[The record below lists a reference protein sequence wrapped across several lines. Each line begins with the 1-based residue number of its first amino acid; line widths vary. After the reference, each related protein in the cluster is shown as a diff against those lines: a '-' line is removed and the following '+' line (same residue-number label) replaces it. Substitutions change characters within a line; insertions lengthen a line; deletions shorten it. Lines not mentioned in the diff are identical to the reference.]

1 MATKT
6 KTIETSA
13 SAPVAS
19 VEKLFSEGLEHM
31 NAGRL
36 VEAGAAFT
44 QVQAEAMNQERL
56 NLGRTARGYLTAI
69 QARLNEQGEAGKET
83 AEMTIQMLLNKRTP
97 EAALEAL
104 EKALKAAPERAI
116 LNYLK
121 ALAHAQLGQA
131 QESADA
137 LGKAAEFDADMLFQF
152 RLEPDFD
159 AIRHSGPFAALLRG

>member
-6 KTIETSA
+6 KTIETPAPSA
-13 SAPVAS
+13 VPA

-36 VEAGAAFT
+36 VEAAAAFT
-44 QVQAEAMNQERL
+44 SVQAEAMSQDRL

-69 QARLNEQGEAGKET
+69 QARLQEQGEAGKET
-83 AEMTIQMLLNKRTP
+83 AEMTIQLLLNKNNP

-104 EKALKAAPERAI
+104 EKALKAAPERVT

-137 LGKAAEFDADMLFQF
+137 LAKAAELDGDILFQF

>member
-13 SAPVAS
+13 SSPVPAM
-19 VEKLFSEGLEHM
+19 EKLFSEGLEHM

-36 VEAGAAFT
+36 EAAKAAFT
-44 QVQAEAMNQERL
+44 EVEAEAMNQERL

-69 QARLNEQGEAGKET
+69 QSRLQEQGEAGKET
-83 AEMTIQMLLNKRTP
+83 AEMTVQLLLNKNQP
-97 EAALEAL
+97 EAALAAL
-104 EKALKAAPERAI
+104 DAALKAAPERVA

-121 ALAHAQLGQA
+121 AVAHAQLGQA

-137 LGKAAEFDADMLFQF
+137 LAKAVEFDADILFQF

-159 AIRHSGPFAALLRG
+159 AIRHSGPFASLLRG